1 MNAGELLRG
10 GGKLLDMLAKMWQ
23 IEQILLGEHCGG

>member
-1 MNAGELLRG
+1 MKWG